1 MRSLL
6 VTLLM
11 CLLAANAGANEAVPA
26 SADPAL
32 EARVMQ
38 IAAELRCLVCQNQT
52 LADSS
57 ASLALDLREQMRVML
72 RDGADADQV
81 RRFMTDRYGDF
92 VLYRPPLKA
101 TTFALWFGP
110 LALLIGGLGVLFV
123 VLRRRSRLGAEHFEP
138 DAAAGHNPD
147 NPDNPDTTDEGVTT

>member
-1 MRSLL
+1 MRRLL
-6 VTLLM
+6 VALFV
-11 CLLAANAGANEAVPA
+11 CLLAARAGANEAAPA

-52 LADSS
+52 LADSN
-57 ASLALDLREQMRVML
+57 AGLALDLREQMRTML
-72 RDGADADQV
+72 REGADAEQV

-101 TTFALWFGP
+101 TTLALWFGP
-110 LALLIGGLGVLFV
+110 LALLIGGIGVLWA
-123 VLRRRSRLGAEHFEP
+123 VLRRRNRLGAEHFEP
-138 DAAAGHNPD
+138 EVI
-147 NPDNPDTTDEGVTT
+147 DTTNEGVTT

>member
-1 MRSLL
+1 MRRLL
-6 VTLLM
+6 LTWLL
-11 CLLAANAGANEAVPA
+11 CLLAAHAGANEAAPA

-52 LADSS
+52 LADSN

-72 RDGADADQV
+72 REGADADQV
-81 RRFMTDRYGDF
+81 RRFMTERYGDF

-110 LALLIGGLGVLFV
+110 LALLIGGLGLLFV

-138 DAAAGHNPD
+138 DAPIE
-147 NPDNPDTTDEGVTT
+147 NPDTAIEGVTT